1 MLGGS
6 MSSRFAR
13 RRHKP
18 WRGRVH
24 DWHVSSHCIVKSN
37 SCDPRERK
45 LKERAISESENSTR
59 AATSAA
65 ALKRRRANRDFFVL
79 KTTVAAA
86 HRTMQRTELDVSQ
99 FGEPDLVTRSP
110 DHPSSQQGVVLA
122 LQRNAFGAREQQESG
137 LQIVPFPHGAMSLVD
152 LALDPTAHPE
162 DISDCFDFLIPRA
175 TFDQLADDHGADRIV
190 ELAVKPGVAANDPIV
205 LHLGCCLKPAV
216 ERHDGANDQFIGR
229 VTTALNVHFARV
241 YGGMNF
247 PRRLVTGGLAPWQLR
262 LARDTISAHLEEGL
276 SLEQLANECKLSVTH
291 FAKAFARSTGI
302 SPHRWLMQRRVHVA
316 KDLMLT
322 TDSSLVEISLKC
334 GFSDQSHFTRVFAE
348 ATGETPGRWRQIQL
362 N

>member
-1 MLGGS
+1 MAAECSVDQCRLDL
-6 MSSRFAR
+6 R

-65 ALKRRRANRDFFVL
+65 ALKRRRANHDFFVL

-175 TFDQLADDHGADRIV
+175 TFDQLAVD
-190 ELAVKPGVAANDPIV
+190 
-205 LHLGCCLKPAV
+205 
-216 ERHDGANDQFIGR
+216 RHDGANDQFIGR

-262 LARDTISAHLEEGL
+262 LARDMINARLEEEL
-276 SLEQLANECKLSVTH
+276 SL
-291 FAKAFARSTGI
+291 
-302 SPHRWLMQRRVHVA
+302 
-316 KDLMLT
+316 
-322 TDSSLVEISLKC
+322 
-334 GFSDQSHFTRVFAE
+334 
-348 ATGETPGRWRQIQL
+348 
-362 N
+362 